1 MKYRSSIKTSLEIL
15 RVLAENKQYAQ
26 YDLPKAISKDY
37 RTVLRHLKTLE
48 YNHLIR
54 LQKTEPAS
62 KGGKDRKIYAL
73 TTEGLIM
80 ALMLE
85 ESWAKIDK
93 IARKHANLL
102 PLIFGKWEF
111 FEKHGL
117 KNLIIE
123 FLRKTIQNE
132 SPKLAYR
139 LLTFE
144 TLKVKREKGKT
155 ENQMILDFLT
165 QIFGSKK
172 VAERRLSEIRKAGE
186 KISDAIEEMCR
197 DDITRF
203 VLWELPSSL
212 ESLEKYGSEFFPKF
226 LSILKKDKELSSFI
240 SSEFERLE
248 KQYEE
253 YLKNIR
259 SWKKMWQEIPSN

>member
-54 LQKTEPAS
+54 LEKTEPAS
-62 KGGKDRKIYAL
+62 KGGKDRKIYTL
-73 TTEGLIM
+73 TTEGLIT
-80 ALMLE
+80 ALILE
-85 ESWAKIDK
+85 ESWSKIDE

-117 KNLIIE
+117 KDLIIQ
-123 FLRKTIQNE
+123 FLRQTVERVSIN
-132 SPKLAYR
+132 LLYR
-139 LLTFE
+139 LTPTLPE
-144 TLKVKREKGKT
+144 TPSILSFREETQKVERE
-155 ENQMILDFLT
+155 
-165 QIFGSKK
+165 
-172 VAERRLSEIRKAGE
+172 AEKYGTIISE
-186 KISDAIEEMCR
+186 AIEEGYR
-197 DDITRF
+197 YSITKS
-203 VLWELPSSL
+203 VLFTIPAKKREGLLS
-212 ESLEKYGSEFFPKF
+212 FF
-226 LSILKKDKELSSFI
+226 SVLKKDKELNAFI

-259 SWKKMWQEIPSN
+259 SWRKMWQELPSD